1 MNANAINI
9 EGSPS
14 QNFAVS
20 ATAAQ
25 SNPLQAGIYDVYCDV
40 DVFIKV
46 DETANDVT
54 TATGYK
60 IFAGNVVPVNVADG
74 RRIGAIAGAAG
85 TLKFQ
90 KVG

>member
-1 MNANAINI
+1 MDAINI

-14 QNFAVS
+14 TSFAVS

-25 SNPLQAGIYDVYCDV
+25 SQPLPMGTYDVYSDV

-54 TATGYK
+54 IAIGYK
-60 IFAGNVVPVNVADG
+60 IFAGNVVPVHVADG
-74 RRIGAIAGAAG
+74 RKIGAIAGGAG
-85 TLKFQ
+85 TLHFQ